1 MTLSHV
7 VVDGSNIATEGR
19 TKPSLNQLDEAIEAF
34 AAEHPQAD
42 ITVIVDA
49 TFGHRISSKESDD
62 YEARVLDGSI
72 VAPPAGV
79 VGRGDAFILQVAD
92 KANAS
97 VFSNDSFQEFHGEHT
112 WLFDKDRLWGGKP
125 VTGRLRLQAV
135 PAGPAARR
143 HRRSV
148 REPER
153 ARGAVS
159 AARARP
165 RVRPPGREGS
175 R

>member
-97 VFSNDSFQEFHGEHT
+97 
-112 WLFDKDRLWGGKP
+112 
-125 VTGRLRLQAV
+125 
-135 PAGPAARR
+135 
-143 HRRSV
+143 
-148 REPER
+148 
-153 ARGAVS
+153 
-159 AARARP
+159 
-165 RVRPPGREGS
+165 
-175 R
+175 